1 MADAKDIDDGAT
13 VAGELDELRETESQ
27 LDDAL
32 SELERVKRLLAAVML
47 QQPPNNVVPTP
58 LSATPNRA
66 AATSSFHSPQH
77 GVPAGESTS
86 TWDPTPS
93 KSKPVSKPGSKLVS
107 KPSAGPKSK
116 SAPKSRPKASS
127 KSSKL
132 KSPPVYAKASPTN
145 PVVSPAPST
154 QPSLASTESS
164 ATPSHSRNHW
174 NWIRRGSQPP
184 VLPRNR
190 TCASTSVLRSTTLTI
205 PPRPTVE
212 PLAPRQGPK
221 GTKVVCR

>member
-32 SELERVKRLLAAVML
+32 SELERVKRLLAAAML
-47 QQPPNNVVPTP
+47 QQPPNNIVPTP

-107 KPSAGPKSK
+107 KPSVGPKSK
-116 SAPKSRPKASS
+116 SAPKSRPKSSS
-127 KSSKL
+127 KPSKL

-164 ATPSHSRNHW
+164 ATPSHSRD
-174 NWIRRGSQPP
+174 RVRFQP
-184 VLPRNR
+184 LE
-190 TCASTSVLRSTTLTI
+190 LD
-205 PPRPTVE
+205 
-212 PLAPRQGPK
+212 PK
-221 GTKVVCR
+221 GKSATSPTSKSDMRQYFRPKKHNPDHSPSADRGAPGSTAGP